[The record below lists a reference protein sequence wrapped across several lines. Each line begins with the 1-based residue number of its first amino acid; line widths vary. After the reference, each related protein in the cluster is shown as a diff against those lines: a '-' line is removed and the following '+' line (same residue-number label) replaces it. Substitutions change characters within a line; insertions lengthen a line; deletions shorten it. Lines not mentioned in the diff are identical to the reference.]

1 MQSQISK
8 SLKHFAKHL
17 FVTSKVYR
25 ERESAREEVYSYLQ
39 RMKKSIIRMNLSY
52 SEVDR
57 LRQKIDRLILW
68 ERKYSKFF
76 RTNDP
81 ETDELKNKIKSL
93 EDEILKEK
101 EEKSM
106 IKIEQDEKIR
116 ELSGSLE
123 NIKDRMKHLLLDKA
137 KRNHRLKDLEQKISK
152 GVDRGSYFNS

>member
-1 MQSQISK
+1 MQSQIPK
-8 SLKHFAKHL
+8 PLKHFAKHL

-25 ERESAREEVYSYLQ
+25 ERENAREDVYSYLQ

-57 LRQKIDRLILW
+57 LRQKIDSLIGW
-68 ERKYSKFF
+68 ERKYAKFF
-76 RTNDP
+76 RPKDP
-81 ETDELKNKIKSL
+81 ETDELKNRIKAL
-93 EDEILKEK
+93 ENEILKEK

-106 IKIEQDEKIR
+106 IKSEQDEKIK

-137 KRNHRLKDLEQKISK
+137 KRSHRLKNLEQKISK